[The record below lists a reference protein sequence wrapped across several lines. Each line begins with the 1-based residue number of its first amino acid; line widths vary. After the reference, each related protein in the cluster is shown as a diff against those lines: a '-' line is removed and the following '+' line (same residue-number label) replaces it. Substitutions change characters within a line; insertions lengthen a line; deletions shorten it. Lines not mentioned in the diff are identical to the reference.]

1 MRYARRTG
9 NGRTRNGRSRPKAID
24 GNQPGSGLFLSGPS
38 LIDEITGEI
47 EAVAVKAFQATASKA
62 ADGGLANTADR
73 SNDVEFG
80 SDSPLT
86 FAVLPHSADLVRTA
100 RDWDGFIARSKRR
113 DSRGGLRA
121 KFEHGLLSTRWA
133 MATPLL
139 ERPLR
144 SRLLNRLSTGKQPA
158 VS

>member
-1 MRYARRTG
+1 MLDALGMVEREMGAA
-9 NGRTRNGRSRPKAID
+9 GRKPLMVI
-24 GNQPGSGLFLSGPS
+24 NQVPAFS
-38 LIDEITGEI
+38 LVDHRFIDEITGEI